1 MLRMNGWNRAMIW
14 GTSGVAA
21 AVLALTACSASSGDD
36 DTEGAGKGEKSGAAT
51 APRHQTKPGSSV
63 PDEWAQSKQWAAL
76 PRGKRTDSNGNEV
89 LFPHTAEGAVSMLS
103 AANSTTAQGS
113 RDMVDEQMGVYDSY
127 LAAADQTPTNK
138 EKVKQRAIQTDAALR
153 EKFGIPAKGDMPPRA
168 YSRVRTIGFKVIKKL
183 KDEVSVYI
191 LARVTM
197 KAGAIE
203 KTHSSYTRT
212 LLAAEW
218 DGNDW
223 KMSSAAT
230 LRAAQQVEG
239 KPRPAMALPGTK
251 KFNRAGWTAP
261 RGTS

>member
-1 MLRMNGWNRAMIW
+1 
-14 GTSGVAA
+14 
-21 AVLALTACSASSGDD
+21 
-36 DTEGAGKGEKSGAAT
+36 
-51 APRHQTKPGSSV
+51 
-63 PDEWAQSKQWAAL
+63 
-76 PRGKRTDSNGNEV
+76 
-89 LFPHTAEGAVSMLS
+89 
-103 AANSTTAQGS
+103 
-113 RDMVDEQMGVYDSY
+113 MVDEQMGVYDSY
-127 LAAADQTPTNK
+127 LTAADQTPTNK

-168 YSRVRTIGFKVIKKL
+168 YSRVRTIGFKIIKKL

>member
-1 MLRMNGWNRAMIW
+1 MSRMNGSNRAMVW

-36 DTEGAGKGEKSGAAT
+36 DTKASGKGEKSGAAT
-51 APRHQTKPGSSV
+51 ALPHQTKPGSSA
-63 PDEWAQSKQWAAL
+63 PDEWTQPEQWAAL
-76 PRGKRTDSNGNEV
+76 PRGKRTDNNGNEV

-113 RDMVDEQMGVYDSY
+113 RDMVDEQMGAYDSY

-138 EKVKQRAIQTDAALR
+138 QKVKQRAIQTDAALR
-153 EKFGIPAKGDMPPRA
+153 EKFGIPAKGDMPPGA
-168 YSRVRTIGFKVIKKL
+168 YSRARTVGFKIIKKS

-212 LLAAEW
+212 LMAAEW
-218 DGNDW
+218 EGDDW

-230 LRAAQQVEG
+230 LRAAQHVEG
-239 KPRPAMALPGTK
+239 QPQPAMAAPGDK
-251 KFNRAGWTAP
+251 KFNRSGWTAV